1 MLPRCSVTPFLKQ
14 CSGIRMPT
22 DVVVDTPFGSVRG
35 RSDGRMLR
43 FGGVPYARAG
53 RLQAPEPTR
62 WTEPLDATAP
72 GAAPPQV
79 AGGLDL
85 VPGMIPARQSEDC
98 LTAEIWT
105 PSVDGRQPV
114 LVWVPGGSYRIG
126 GASLPT
132 YDGTRLAE
140 QSTVVVGVNYR
151 LGSLGWLAADG
162 VPSNLGL
169 RDLLA
174 ALAWVRDVAPAF
186 GGDPDRIVVMGESA
200 GAGMI
205 AHLLVAMAKLAT
217 RAPVI
222 SGAILQSGAPAATLD
237 APTAAWVGEQVLDAA
252 GARDVAA
259 LRSMPLAAILDAQ
272 ERTVSAALGKV
283 GMMPFHPWI
292 DGDLLDAPAFRGTLA
307 PIPLVVGTNTHEMEL
322 FRDQVPALPE
332 ELAMSFL
339 ARKALS
345 LGITDEARVRAALH
359 ACDGDLVEAV
369 ADLDLHV
376 PNELIARAHEQRGH
390 PVWRYRFDWQSPVGG
405 ACHAL
410 DLPFTFGTLD
420 VDGWRD
426 FAGAH
431 DPQADALS
439 LRMRTAWTSFAR
451 TGQPV
456 DDVVGPWPQRG
467 VVRLGADGS
476 SDDVDDVA
484 RRVGVWLGDGGA
496 S

>member
-1 MLPRCSVTPFLKQ
+1 
-14 CSGIRMPT
+14 MPT
-22 DVVVDTPFGSVRG
+22 DVEVSVDTLVGPLLG
-35 RSDGRMLR
+35 RSDGRIVR

-53 RLQAPEPTR
+53 RLQTAEPTR
-62 WTEPLDATAP
+62 WTEPLDATSR

-79 AGGLDL
+79 VGGLDL
-85 VPGMIPARQSEDC
+85 VPGMIPSRQSEDC

-105 PSVDGRQPV
+105 PSLEGRQPV

-126 GASLPT
+126 GASLST

-151 LGSLGWLAADG
+151 LGALGWLAADG
-162 VPSNLGL
+162 IPSNLGL

-174 ALAWVRDVAPAF
+174 ALVWVREVAPSF

-205 AHLLVAMAKLAT
+205 AHLLAAMPKLAS
-217 RAPVI
+217 RAPAI
-222 SGAILQSGAPAATLD
+222 SGAILQSGAPAGTLD

-252 GARDVAA
+252 GVRDAAA
-259 LRSMPLAAILDAQ
+259 LRSVPLATILDAQ

-292 DGDLLDAPAFRGTLA
+292 DGDLLDEPAFRAPLA
-307 PIPLVVGTNTHEMEL
+307 GVPLVVGTNANEMEL

-332 ELAMSFL
+332 ELAMTFL
-339 ARKALS
+339 ARKASS

-359 ACDGDLVEAV
+359 ACNGDLVEAV

-376 PNELIARAHEQRGH
+376 PNELMARAHEQRGH
-390 PVWRYRFDWQSPVGG
+390 SVWRYRFDWQAPVRG

-431 DPQADALS
+431 DPTADALS

-451 TGQPV
+451 TGEPV
-456 DDVVGPWPQRG
+456 DDVVGAWPQRG
-467 VVRLGADGS
+467 VVHMGGEPSGAD
-476 SDDVDDVA
+476 DDEVA
-484 RRVGVWLGDGGA
+484 HRVGIWLGDAGA